1 MMRNLISLAAG
12 AALVALSGTAYA
24 EQPLPV
30 SAKKLLALSD
40 KQMDR
45 VSAGST
51 AIANATGLS
60 IGEVLADT
68 YTQTSTSVIRTGPPA
83 GSPAGTPS
91 WVGQIVWGGAFSQS
105 AVAGG
110 FLVNTLAAAH
120 ADTAAT
126 W

>member
-24 EQPLPV
+24 EQPLPAV
-30 SAKKLLALSD
+30 AKQRAALSD
-40 KQMDR
+40 KQMDL
-45 VSAGST
+45 VTAGSG
-51 AIANATGLS
+51 AIANASGLA

-68 YTQTSTSVIRTGPPA
+68 YTQTSTSVIKTGPPV

-91 WVGQIVWGGAFSQS
+91 WVGQIVWAGSYSQS

-110 FLVNTLAAAH
+110 FLVNTLASSH
-120 ADTAAT
+120 ADSAAT